1 MGGGMADLDRFL
13 RDVRDHKMT
22 IELDQGLHR
31 CIRFGRTRAA
41 SAYHFRLVTWPGHL
55 SISGDMGDYTF
66 SRLHDMF
73 TFFRF
78 AGPEYDKTDRINVG
92 YWDEKLTSVCKSGGR
107 EELDEEA
114 YTDAVRRCL
123 NSHINGMSLSDAKR
137 VMRDVRWDNL
147 LEAPSSV
154 REAQDRI
161 YAWRCP
167 VTGNC
172 PFAEFWNY
180 RITKASYHLVWC
192 LRAIQWGIKQYDLVK
207 EGRTQADH
215 DRRVLA
221 GEV

>member
-1 MGGGMADLDRFL
+1 MADLANFL

-22 IELDQGLHR
+22 IELDQGVHR
-31 CIRFGRTRAA
+31 CILFGRTRAS

-92 YWDEKLTSVCKSGGR
+92 YWCEKLTSVCKYGGT
-107 EELDEEA
+107 EELDEAA
-114 YTDAVRRCL
+114 YTEAVRCCL
-123 NSHINGMSLSDAKR
+123 NGHINGMSLHDAKR
-137 VMRDVRWDNL
+137 VVRDVRWDGL
-147 LEAPSSV
+147 LEAPSSIP
-154 REAQDRI
+154 EAQDMVS
-161 YAWRCP
+161 AWRCP
-167 VTGNC
+167 VTGNSLSSN
-172 PFAEFWNY
+172 FWDY